1 MNDDNDDKISE
12 NQNEIESIPAP
23 LSTPLSILSSSTKV
37 ADKGTKVGTLY
48 LTSRIVMEPSL
59 GSREGSE
66 IISPTVILTSSNTQ
80 AEMQVL
86 NSFVM

>member
-1 MNDDNDDKISE
+1 MNY
-12 NQNEIESIPAP
+12 
-23 LSTPLSILSSSTKV
+23 LR
-37 ADKGTKVGTLY
+37 TKVGTLY
-48 LTSRIVMEPSL
+48 LTSWIVMEASL
-59 GSREGSE
+59 GSWEGSE